1 MLHEIL
7 DRCTFAKTARY
18 VFATVGTRW
27 VYTLE
32 LPDGNRT
39 TDAQINALSIAQ
51 RRVVITKD
59 ADFIATLLLNKQ
71 PHKLLLV
78 GTGNISN
85 NELLLLFSKN
95 IGGIATALD
104 ASDYVEL
111 TPSAIVQ
118 H

>member
-1 MLHEIL
+1 MKFLIDAHL
-7 DRCTFAKTARY
+7 PKRLATFLQQLGHDA
-18 VFATVGTRW
+18 

-59 ADFIATLLLNKQ
+59 ADFIATRLLNKQ
-71 PHKLLLV
+71 PHNLLLV

-85 NELLLLFSKN
+85 NKLLLLFSKN

>member
-1 MLHEIL
+1 MKFLIDAHL
-7 DRCTFAKTARY
+7 PKRLATFLQQLGHDA
-18 VFATVGTRW
+18 